1 MQLYDQALAAARA
14 DAAEAVEGLEADRE
28 GAEAEARSRAL
39 RLDAVRIDEQVLGL
53 GQARYNG
60 SVLFL
65 KSII

>member
-1 MQLYDQALAAARA
+1 VQLYDQALAAARA